1 MALSSLPLNK
11 FRTMTANLTSGSNLI
26 YQETIDV
33 STIVL
38 SCQITNLTSGSTQT
52 ATVQIQKSG
61 QTGTYI
67 TLLNQG
73 RIPPYESL
81 NPLSGKVVLERNDA
95 LFINTNETGVL
106 DVVLSVLE
114 NANN

>member
-1 MALSSLPLNK
+1 MALPLNK
-11 FRTMTANLTSGSNLI
+11 FRLLTTNLVSGSNTI
-26 YQETIDV
+26 YQESIDV

-38 SCQITNLTSGSTQT
+38 SCQITNLVTGSTKT
-52 ATVQIQKSG
+52 ATVQLQKSG

-67 TLLNQG
+67 TLLKDG

-95 LFINTNETGVL
+95 FIINTNESGVL

>member
-1 MALSSLPLNK
+1 MATNALPLNK
-11 FRTMTANLTSGSNLI
+11 FRAITANLTSGSNII
-26 YQETIDV
+26 YQENIDV

-38 SCQITNLTSGSTQT
+38 SCQITNLSTGSTKT

-61 QTGTYI
+61 QTGSYV

-73 RIPPYESL
+73 HIPPYESL

-95 LFINTNETGVL
+95 FIINTNETGVL
-106 DVVLSVLE
+106 DVILSVLE